1 MDIGKITERSLLEN
15 PSIRSVDFK
24 HQNYFSRNDMD
35 KAFMGSFRHIES
47 VPLPLLSPN
56 GTREIVSCISWHNI
70 SQHTTFLAGKSEF
83 EQRINTVLNFNP
95 KKR

>member
-15 PSIRSVDFK
+15 TSIRSVDFE

-35 KAFMGSFRHIES
+35 KVFMGSFRHIES
-47 VPLPLLSPN
+47 VPLPLLAPD
-56 GTREIVSCISWHNI
+56 GTRELVSCISWQNI
-70 SQHTTFLAGKSEF
+70 SKHVTLLAGKSEF

-95 KKR
+95 KKK